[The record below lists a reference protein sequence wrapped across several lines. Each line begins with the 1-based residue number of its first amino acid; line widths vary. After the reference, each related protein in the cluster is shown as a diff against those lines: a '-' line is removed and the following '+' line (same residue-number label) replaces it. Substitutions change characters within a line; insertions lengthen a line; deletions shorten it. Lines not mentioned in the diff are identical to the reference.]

1 MFSQDQ
7 LSVDLV
13 IVAGG
18 KGTRFGVPKTLL
30 KIKNK
35 TLIEYSVD
43 FFGQEWK
50 TITVVSHS
58 SNIQELTQILNKKIQ
73 IVSGGQTRSES
84 VRKGVLQGSGDFV
97 VVHDVARPFPPR
109 DSIEKLLE
117 AISENYDAASFARPV
132 SSSVCY
138 IEEEIKNTS
147 RENLFEIQT
156 PQIFRRNLLLD
167 LMGDEVTEET
177 SLFLNSGHKVKMIK
191 TNEPNPKIT
200 WKEDL
205 ELIDG

>member
-97 VVHDVARPFPPR
+97 VVHDVARPFPPK
-109 DSIEKLLE
+109 DSIQKLLE
-117 AISENYDAASFARPV
+117 ATSDGYDAASFARPV

-138 IEEEIKNTS
+138 IGEEIKNTS

-156 PQIFRRNLLLD
+156 PQIFRRDLLLN

>member
-1 MFSQDQ
+1 M
-7 LSVDLV
+7 
-13 IVAGG
+13 
-18 KGTRFGVPKTLL
+18 
-30 KIKNK
+30 
-35 TLIEYSVD
+35 
-43 FFGQEWK
+43 
-50 TITVVSHS
+50 
-58 SNIQELTQILNKKIQ
+58 
-73 IVSGGQTRSES
+73 
-84 VRKGVLQGSGDFV
+84 
-97 VVHDVARPFPPR
+97 PFPPK
-109 DSIEKLLE
+109 DSIQKLLE
-117 AISENYDAASFARPV
+117 ATSDGYDAASFVRPV

-138 IEEEIKNTS
+138 IGEEIKNTS

>member
-1 MFSQDQ
+1 MIGNTAPSF
-7 LSVDLV
+7 
-13 IVAGG
+13 
-18 KGTRFGVPKTLL
+18 TL
-30 KIKNK
+30 
-35 TLIEYSVD
+35 
-43 FFGQEWK
+43 
-50 TITVVSHS
+50 
-58 SNIQELTQILNKKIQ
+58 
-73 IVSGGQTRSES
+73 
-84 VRKGVLQGSGDFV
+84 
-97 VVHDVARPFPPR
+97 
-109 DSIEKLLE
+109 
-117 AISENYDAASFARPV
+117 
-132 SSSVCY
+132 
-138 IEEEIKNTS
+138 KNTS

>member
-1 MFSQDQ
+1 LFSQDQ

-18 KGTRFGVPKTLL
+18 KGARFGVPKTLL

-35 TLIEYSVD
+35 TLIEHSVD

-97 VVHDVARPFPPR
+97 VVHDVARPFPPK
-109 DSIEKLLE
+109 DSIQKLLE
-117 AISENYDAASFARPV
+117 ATSEDYDAASFVRPV

-138 IEEEIKNTS
+138 IGEGIKNTS

>member
-7 LSVDLV
+7 LNTDLV

-18 KGTRFGVPKTLL
+18 KGERIGTPKTFL
-30 KIKNK
+30 KVKGK
-35 TLIEYSVD
+35 TLIEHSLD
-43 FFGQEWK
+43 FFGEGWK

-58 SNIQELTQILNKKIQ
+58 SNIQKLTQLLSKKIQ
-73 IVSGGQTRSES
+73 IVSGGKTRSES
-84 VRKGVLQGSGDFV
+84 VRKGVLQGLGDFV
-97 VVHDVARPFPPR
+97 MVHDVARPFPPK
-109 DSIEKLLE
+109 DSIGKLLE
-117 AISENYDAASFARPV
+117 AISKNHDAASFARPV

-138 IEEEIKNTS
+138 IEKEIKNVS

-156 PQIFRRNLLLD
+156 PQIFRRNLLLE
-167 LMGDEVTEET
+167 LMGHEVTEET
-177 SLFLNSGHKVKMIK
+177 SLFLDSGHKVKMIK

-205 ELIDG
+205 DLIDG

>member
-138 IEEEIKNTS
+138 IGEEIKNTS

-156 PQIFRRNLLLD
+156 PQIFRRDLLLN